1 MLTQGMPMS
10 NRDGMFEAQGR
21 VGCYARRAEFE

>member
-1 MLTQGMPMS
+1 MPMS

-21 VGCYARRAEFE
+21 VWCYARRAEFE